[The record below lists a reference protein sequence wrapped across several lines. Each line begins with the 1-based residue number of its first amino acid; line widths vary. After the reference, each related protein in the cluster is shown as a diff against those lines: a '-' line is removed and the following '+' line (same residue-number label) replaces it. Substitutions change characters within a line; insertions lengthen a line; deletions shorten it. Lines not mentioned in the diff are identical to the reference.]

1 MDIKLLTTLKKA
13 LIEKKEMLI
22 KQLESIGSRV
32 SKDGENENFEAKF
45 PDYGDSQE
53 DNAVEVADYA
63 KNLSLERNLESDL
76 EGTEKALDTMEKGT
90 YGICSYC
97 GKPIEVERL
106 KIRPEST
113 SCVACKNALKS

>member
-1 MDIKLLTTLKKA
+1 MDIKLLATLKTA
-13 LIEKKEMLI
+13 LIEKKAMLI

-32 SKDGENENFEAKF
+32 SKDGQNEDFEAKF
-45 PDYGDSQE
+45 PDYGDSLE

-76 EGTEKALDTMEKGT
+76 EGTEKALDNIEKGT
-90 YGICSYC
+90 YGVCSYC

-113 SCVACKNALKS
+113 SCVACKKALKS